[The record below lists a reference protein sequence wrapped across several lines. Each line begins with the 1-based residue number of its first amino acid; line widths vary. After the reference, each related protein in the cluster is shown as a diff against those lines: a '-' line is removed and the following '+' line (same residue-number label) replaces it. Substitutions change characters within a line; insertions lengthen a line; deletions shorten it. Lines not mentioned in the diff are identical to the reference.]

1 MLSYNAE
8 RSEFAPQARWTT
20 KTIRRQE
27 VDHFTIAIAIRI
39 SQSSD
44 CSDDLRKLFYSCTP
58 DCPSARWLG
67 TKVYGLMVESYHPL
81 RIFTGSAH
89 PGLAQEIAQL
99 LAVNLGRA
107 TTRHL
112 PDSEIHVMI
121 EEVVRDQDI
130 FLIQPCPAPVN
141 DNLIELMLYLDA
153 FRRASAHSVSV
164 VIPYFPYARQ
174 ERMARGREAI
184 SARVVANMLEWQG
197 ARRVIFVD
205 IHAQAI
211 AGFFNIP
218 VDPLSA
224 VPLLADY
231 FRKPEF
237 ANAVIVSPD
246 VGRASMA
253 GKYAELLNLPL
264 VVMHKRRTS
273 FSETE
278 TTHVVGDIQ
287 GRRPIIID
295 DIMAGGSVLKQID
308 ALYASGAKG
317 KACFAVTHPALL
329 STALE
334 RIAQDER
341 IEKLV
346 ATNTIPVPAAKRHP
360 KIEIL
365 SIAPLLSDI
374 IHRIYHGQSIS
385 ERLLLT

>member
-1 MLSYNAE
+1 
-8 RSEFAPQARWTT
+8 
-20 KTIRRQE
+20 
-27 VDHFTIAIAIRI
+27 
-39 SQSSD
+39 
-44 CSDDLRKLFYSCTP
+44 
-58 DCPSARWLG
+58 
-67 TKVYGLMVESYHPL
+67 MVESYHPL
-81 RIFTGSAH
+81 RIFSGSAH
-89 PGLAQEIAQL
+89 PELAQEIATL
-99 LAVNLGRA
+99 LNVELGRS
-107 TTRHL
+107 TTRRL
-112 PDSEIHVMI
+112 PDSEIHVMLD
-121 EEVVRDQDI
+121 EVVRDQDV

-141 DNLIELMLYLDA
+141 DHLIELLLYLDA
-153 FRRASAHSVSV
+153 LRRASAHSVSV

-184 SARVVANMLEWQG
+184 SARVVANMLECQG

-205 IHAQAI
+205 IHARAI

-224 VPLLADY
+224 VPLLASY

-237 ANAVIVSPD
+237 EDAVIVSPD

-253 GKYAELLNLPL
+253 GRYAELLNLPL

-273 FSETE
+273 FSTTE

-308 ALYASGAKG
+308 ALYDNGAKG
-317 KACFAVTHPALL
+317 KAYFAITHPVLL
-329 STALE
+329 PTALE
-334 RIAQDER
+334 RLAADDR

-346 ATNTIPVPAAKRHP
+346 VTNTIPVPDANRHD
-360 KIEIL
+360 KIEVI
-365 SIAPLLSDI
+365 SIAPLVSDI
-374 IHRIYHGQSIS
+374 INRIYHGQSIS